1 MLTQWI
7 FTEELAYILP
17 LAYSVCTGMEA
28 PMVRLLPRTECSES
42 VFSPLPRRRERFF
55 WHVRL
60 RQSWERFTR
69 ASRKRQKVYTVHILF
84 SG

>member
-1 MLTQWI
+1 
-7 FTEELAYILP
+7 
-17 LAYSVCTGMEA
+17 
-28 PMVRLLPRTECSES
+28 MVRLLPRTECSES